1 MFNEDNVPAG
11 AFVRINVTKKAK
23 AVVAVLSP
31 DSKVVYVKP
40 NPKDQTNRAP
50 HEVPY
55 SKVARVYKTIDAARG
70 DKINRRADT
79 TVFEPSGRLASL
91 DEEKWT
97 SLYGDALSIAAYN
110 FDTVPIGAV
119 ARIRLSSTL
128 NVVVLT
134 IVGKDDEKVF
144 VHPHPKKDKDSLALY
159 GAKYSKVLKLYRTLK
174 EALADPI
181 NQVPSTK
188 ILDPRMSVAA
198 LDEAEWEAIYGDTS
212 EAEDIIDLSQ
222 LSEPALDFAI
232 DLLREPID
240 SLDLSILNHHLVRR
254 CSFKSRLD
262 RDYWTVYRQN
272 IQKTLSCGAIC
283 GFGLPRFADRL
294 LKLRQVS
301 LIDLSH
307 YLVFNERNDP
317 LAAII
322 RRPGS
327 RGRTG
332 SGAGGSD
339 YRYRIVYTAY
349 IKFLKTLR
357 RSCRYGRPSSNR
369 IKWIVP
375 TPQMRRHIY
384 SSNDDVWCHWMPL
397 AVVQL
402 LRRWQPRRINS
413 LRIALSRLAD
423 DIKRQHVY
431 FPWDP
436 KFNLETRF
444 IPIHA
449 LYQYEPSSLTLGG
462 IKALHNCGLTSI
474 NDLRCL
480 HPDAVAAAKDPT
492 QPLLRLS

>member
-79 TVFEPSGRLASL
+79 TVFEPSGLLASL

-188 ILDPRMSVAA
+188 ILAPRMSVAA

-240 SLDLSILNHHLVRR
+240 SLDLSILNQHLVRR
-254 CSFKSRLD
+254 CSFKSRSD
-262 RDYWTVYRQN
+262 RDYWTVYRRK

-283 GFGLPRFADRL
+283 GFGLPRLVADRL

-322 RRPGS
+322 RR
-327 RGRTG
+327 
-332 SGAGGSD
+332 SD

-349 IKFLKTLR
+349 IKFLKILR

-375 TPQMRRHIY
+375 TPQMRRERI
-384 SSNDDVWCHWMPL
+384 SSHDDVWCHWMPL
-397 AVVQL
+397 AVVRL
-402 LRRWQPRRINS
+402 LQSWTPRRITS
-413 LRIALSRLAD
+413 LRFALSKLAQ
-423 DIKRQHVY
+423 DIGRQKVY
-431 FPWDP
+431 YPWFPT
-436 KFNLETRF
+436 FNLETRF
-444 IPIHA
+444 VPIHA
-449 LYQYEPSSLTLGG
+449 LYQYEPSSLILDS
-462 IKALHNCGLTSI
+462 IKALCNCGLTSI

-480 HPDAVAAAKDPT
+480 HPEAVGAAKDPT
-492 QPLLRLS
+492 KPLLRLCKNHPI

>member
-31 DSKVVYVKP
+31 YSKVVYVTP

-79 TVFEPSGRLASL
+79 TVFEPSARLASL

-144 VHPHPKKDKDSLALY
+144 VHPHPKKDKGSLALY

-188 ILDPRMSVAA
+188 ILAPRMSVAA

-240 SLDLSILNHHLVRR
+240 SLDLSILNQHLVRR
-254 CSFKSRLD
+254 CSFKSRSD
-262 RDYWTVYRQN
+262 HDYWTVYRRK

-283 GFGLPRFADRL
+283 GFDLPRFVADRL
-294 LKLRQVS
+294 LKLHQVS

-307 YLVFNERNDP
+307 YLVFNERNDR
-317 LAAII
+317 LSTII
-322 RRPGS
+322 RR
-327 RGRTG
+327 
-332 SGAGGSD
+332 SD
-339 YRYRIVYTAY
+339 YRKVYTAY

-357 RSCRYGRPSSNR
+357 RSSRYGRPSSNR

-375 TPQMRRHIY
+375 TPQMQRQRIY
-384 SSNDDVWCHWMPL
+384 SSDDDVWCHWMPL

-413 LRIALSRLAD
+413 LRLALSRLAQ
-423 DIKRQHVY
+423 DIGGQKVY
-431 FPWDP
+431 YPWFPT
-436 KFNLETRF
+436 FNLETRF
-444 IPIHA
+444 VPIHA

-480 HPDAVAAAKDPT
+480 HPHAVAAAKDPT
-492 QPLLRLS
+492 QPLLQLYRENHPI